1 MFVVIG
7 LGNPTYEYEDTRH
20 NFGYLLIDEL
30 ISRYKVPKKDIITD
44 SQIGVV
50 RTEVNLE
57 NNRLILAKPLTYMN
71 NSGLAVKNLL
81 KKFDV
86 SPDNLIVAYDD
97 LDLALEQTRI
107 KKGGSGGGHL
117 GVDSIIENLGSQ
129 DFFRLRLG
137 IGRPP
142 KRIDP
147 ADFVLEPFKKAELE
161 NVQFALT
168 KGVDAIIDLV
178 KFGLKY
184 VMNKYN

>member
-1 MFVVIG
+1 
-7 LGNPTYEYEDTRH
+7 
-20 NFGYLLIDEL
+20 
-30 ISRYKVPKKDIITD
+30 
-44 SQIGVV
+44 
-50 RTEVNLE
+50 
-57 NNRLILAKPLTYMN
+57 
-71 NSGLAVKNLL
+71 
-81 KKFDV
+81 
-86 SPDNLIVAYDD
+86 
-97 LDLALEQTRI
+97 
-107 KKGGSGGGHL
+107 GGSGGGHL